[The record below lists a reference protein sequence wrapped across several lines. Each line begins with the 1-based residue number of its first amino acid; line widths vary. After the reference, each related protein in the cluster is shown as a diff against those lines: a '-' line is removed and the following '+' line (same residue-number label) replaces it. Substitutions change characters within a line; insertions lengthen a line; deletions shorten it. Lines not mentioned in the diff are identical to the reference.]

1 MVFQIGRPVT
11 SGVSQGSVLGTLLV
25 IYSLLYIDLNAKV
38 GGVIGKFAVNGRAL
52 GSIAEKRILGGTC
65 T

>member
-1 MVFQIGRPVT
+1 MECHRDRCWVPC
-11 SGVSQGSVLGTLLV
+11 LLY
-25 IYSLLYIDLNAKV
+25 IHCYILLYIDLNAKV